1 MILIEVRSLNS
12 NRTTER
18 YTGIVTFGGP
28 AETSEMER
36 HMQAQ
41 GVHSYD
47 QRGAPLTSLALDQ
60 RVTSISHSQ
69 DQGVLQLGQRVQQLD
84 QRVQQLEQRVQQL
97 GQGVQSWLQSPQL
110 RLTSTPTQRSREQE
124 VPAADQGFIEPGAR
138 QSVQGHT
145 QHSRANLPFP
155 LNSRRMKAVY
165 LGRVAGKL
173 GLPSNATA
181 NDLRQIVEGK
191 LREMGHEPG
200 NFQVAV
206 EESPT
211 METLQLLNAYS
222 PIITVQYD
230 KDLEEEIHH
239 RPQSC
244 SSLSS
249 VEVDQVLLE
258 QVQSLREEMSY
269 KTK

>member
-1 MILIEVRSLNS
+1 MILIEVRSS
-12 NRTTER
+12 DSFCSTEKYR
-18 YTGIVTFGGP
+18 GIVTFGGP

-36 HMQAQ
+36 HMQGQ

-84 QRVQQLEQRVQQL
+84 QRVQQL

-110 RLTSTPTQRSREQE
+110 RLTSTPAQRSREQA
-124 VPAADQGFIEPGAR
+124 VPAADQGFIEPGAW

-145 QHSRANLPFP
+145 QRSRTNLPFP

-165 LGRVAGKL
+165 LRRVADKL

-200 NFQVAV
+200 NLQVAV

-211 METLQLLNAYS
+211 
-222 PIITVQYD
+222 IR
-230 KDLEEEIHH
+230 KHF
-239 RPQSC
+239 SC
-244 SSLSS
+244 
-249 VEVDQVLLE
+249 
-258 QVQSLREEMSY
+258 
-269 KTK
+269 